1 MSSMKYTEKDK
12 VELLKGNRLCWNAK
26 LDIIFEVFFRSLF
39 FRYFNLNN
47 IMWVFESS
55 GEFFV
60 DFLHSVAVVVHLQA
74 LSIECFVSN
83 SR

>member
-1 MSSMKYTEKDK
+1 MKYTEKDK

-47 IMWVFESS
+47 IM
-55 GEFFV
+55 
-60 DFLHSVAVVVHLQA
+60 
-74 LSIECFVSN
+74 
-83 SR
+83 